1 MVMLIIKWTGTILCL
16 AGIAFTSFNV
26 YPLNVFLSLICSA
39 LWTLAAFYNRDKP
52 LFLVEAV
59 AVIFYISGVIAY
71 LWG

>member
-1 MVMLIIKWTGTILCL
+1 MLIVKWLGTILCL

-26 YPLNVFLSLICSA
+26 YPLNVFLSLIGST
-39 LWTLAAFYNRDKP
+39 LWTLAAFYTRDKP